1 MATIDINSLSINPE
15 EAKSLSQ
22 AIFEKAVVSSKLNK
36 NHLILTGVKYDEQIP
51 FLGNLGLVGEAQT
64 SCSITAE
71 GSVAIT
77 DKTWMPKL
85 VGFRLSHCATD
96 LDANFKLFV
105 RKANASGWFDETD
118 DEVMKFL
125 TMRSVDAVDAMVK
138 RFVWFGDTDAD
149 NVADGGVITN
159 GVDVKKFNAIDGIF
173 KQIFEDVAGGK
184 SKVTIS
190 ENAVSGTTQM
200 VLGESTALET
210 LRALYNTIDPRAFNS
225 ELKYYITRSLSN
237 NLWDYLEDKSLGFT
251 VQYAVDGTSSFSYRG
266 IPIEVMSEWDINL
279 AANEVSGST
288 INKPHRALLT
298 APSNIPVGLL
308 DEDSL
313 TNIESFYDK
322 TERKNYVD
330 ALVKMDVK
338 VLESY
343 MYAVAY

>member
-1 MATIDINSLSINPE
+1 VL
-15 EAKSLSQ
+15 
-22 AIFEKAVVSSKLNK
+22 
-36 NHLILTGVKYDEQIP
+36 
-51 FLGNLGLVGEAQT
+51 
-64 SCSITAE
+64 
-71 GSVAIT
+71 
-77 DKTWMPKL
+77 
-85 VGFRLSHCATD
+85 FRS
-96 LDANFKLFV
+96 
-105 RKANASGWFDETD
+105 
-118 DEVMKFL
+118 
-125 TMRSVDAVDAMVK
+125 
-138 RFVWFGDTDAD
+138 DTDAD